1 MIRMLVLMF
10 GKHKIDRL
18 DFSMSV
24 KWRNHHFLPEF
35 LHVMENAKIGKRH
48 IVFFGI
54 VVKLTVFGI
63 FEVLPDFQHEFL
75 KSDSDG

>member
-1 MIRMLVLMF
+1 
-10 GKHKIDRL
+10 
-18 DFSMSV
+18 
-24 KWRNHHFLPEF
+24 
-35 LHVMENAKIGKRH
+35 MENAKIGKRH